1 MLWKHKLLNIWCD
14 SSSWSLPR
22 HDNNQ
27 CFIICRLGFVTFCR
41 STTPGQAWQI
51 SGFTLR
57 KTLFLIGKSNT
68 PQGKSH
74 KGILCILQLL
84 LRRSILGIFVLSQF
98 ILALGQKV
106 PFEYSLDGMQGVVFV
121 VPSVYSSNSQL
132 ITVTWQFPISNF
144 IQNITHD
151 AKGCVIGD
159 WYS

>member
-1 MLWKHKLLNIWCD
+1 MILCYENIKYWIFGCELQ
-14 SSSWSLPR
+14 SSSGSWSLPR

-27 CFIICRLGFVTFCR
+27 CFIICRLGFVTFC

-74 KGILCILQLL
+74 KRLLCILQLQ
-84 LRRSILGIFVLSQF
+84 LRSSLGIFVLSQF
-98 ILALGQKV
+98 ILASGQKV
-106 PFEYSLDGMQGVVFV
+106 PFECSLDGMQGVVFV

-132 ITVTWQFPISNF
+132 ITVTRQFPTNSF
-144 IQNITHD
+144 IQN
-151 AKGCVIGD
+151 VS
-159 WYS
+159 YS